1 MLIFVFL
8 CSIRQSVFRKC
19 MGVITLRCHLMRNS
33 GKCSAGDVV
42 PGDLLQGDFV
52 PGDLVSG
59 DLLPD
64 YLVPG
69 D

>member
-42 PGDLLQGDFV
+42 PGDLLQGD
-52 PGDLVSG
+52 LVSG